1 MRDRDR
7 LYLPGQVNPVTIM
20 HNVAAAWHDRG
31 VTTPAAAST
40 FARASRI
47 HDLVPKPA
55 IIRPAPD
62 RDFRLTASTRILA
75 RGETAA
81 VGEYLAEVL
90 RPATGFP
97 LPVVDSGSSE
107 DAIVLRLGPGFRPG
121 EYGEG
126 YSLSV
131 VPSGVRLESGT
142 PAGLAAGVQ
151 TLRQLLPPAIY
162 GRQTGPGPWDISGGD
177 VIDWQRFAHRGAML
191 DVARHF
197 FTVDDVKRFIDLIAQ
212 YKLNV
217 LHLHLTDDQGW
228 RIEIKGWPDLARIGG
243 ASQIGG
249 GPGGYYTQA
258 QYADLVAYAAT
269 RHVAVIPEI
278 DVPGHVN
285 AALGAYPELNA
296 DGIAKEPFLVSG
308 SAVGFSSLCTDTDVT
323 YRFLE
328 DVLAEVA
335 ALTPGPY
342 LHIGADEA
350 HATSEDGYVVF
361 VNRVLAMVARHG
373 KTAIGW
379 HELLRA
385 APASPVVA
393 QYWGRT
399 DEDPVVSDAVARGH
413 RVVLSPPTRAY
424 LDMKYTTE
432 TTIGFKWAAY
442 IDVADA
448 YGWDP
453 GTFLRG
459 VPAEAVL
466 GLEAPLWTETVE
478 RFDQVEYMAFP
489 RLAAIA
495 ELGWSPPST
504 HDWPDFARR
513 LATHGPRWAAAGV
526 NFYRSAQVDWL

>member
-1 MRDRDR
+1 MRDIV
-7 LYLPGQVNPVTIM
+7 PAPV
-20 HNVAAAWHDRG
+20 
-31 VTTPAAAST
+31 
-40 FARASRI
+40 
-47 HDLVPKPA
+47 L
-55 IIRPAPD
+55 IRPAPD
-62 RDFRLTASTRILA
+62 QDFRLTASTRILA
-75 RGETAA
+75 RGEAAA
-81 VGEYLAEVL
+81 VGEYLGEAL
-90 RPATGFP
+90 RPATGFS
-97 LPVVDSGSSE
+97 LPVVDGGPSQ
-107 DAIVLRLGPGFRPG
+107 DAIVFGLGPELRG
-121 EYGEG
+121 EQYR
-126 YSLSV
+126 LTV
-131 VPSGVRLESGT
+131 VPSGVRLAAGT

-151 TLRQLLPPAIY
+151 TLRQLLPAAVH
-162 GRQTGPGPWDISGGD
+162 GFQTVAGPWDISGGEVVD
-177 VIDWQRFAHRGAML
+177 RPRFAHRGVML
-191 DVARHF
+191 DVTRHF
-197 FTVDDVKRFIDLIAQ
+197 FTVEQVKRFIELIAR

-228 RIEIKGWPDLARIGG
+228 RIEIASWPDLTRIGG

-249 GPGGYYTQA
+249 GPGGFYTQS
-258 QYADLVAYAAT
+258 QYRDLVAYAAS
-269 RHVAVIPEI
+269 RHVTVVPEI

-285 AALGAYPELNA
+285 AALVAYPELNA
-296 DGIAKEPFLVSG
+296 DGVAPEPFLVSG
-308 SAVGFSSLCTDTDVT
+308 SAVGFSSLCTDADIT
-323 YRFLE
+323 YRFVD
-328 DVLAEVA
+328 DVFGEVA

-350 HATSEDGYVVF
+350 HATPADGYVAF
-361 VNRVLAMVARHG
+361 VRRALATVARLG

-385 APASPVVA
+385 APTGPVVA

-399 DEDPVVSDAVARGH
+399 DQDPLVAEAAGRGH
-413 RVVLSPPTRAY
+413 RVLVSPSTRAY

-432 TTIGFKWAAY
+432 TPIGFTWAAY

-466 GLEAPLWTETVE
+466 GVEAPLWTETVE

-495 ELGWSPPST
+495 ELGWSPRSA

-513 LATHGPRWAAAGV
+513 LATQGPRWAAAGV
-526 NFYRSAQVDWL
+526 NFYRSAQVDWP